1 LIPNPVPVRASVQLG
16 FPTEEPA
23 MMTTAVMLATAGLF
37 MTGLGVSLAALLS
50 AANKKLYVYE
60 DPRIDE
66 VEALLPRNNCG
77 ACGTAGCRAFAEAAI
92 RGDIAPGQ
100 CTVCTPAQAQTIA
113 SLLAVTVGEQEKRVA
128 RIACAG
134 GRQVAINR
142 AHYAGLESCRA
153 AHLVAGGGK
162 GCAWGCLGFGDCVDV
177 CDFDAIHMD
186 PFQLPVVHDARCIAC
201 NDCIEVC
208 PKNLISLQNESH
220 KLWVACS
227 NHDFGAEAEAQ
238 CEVICNACGRCVAD
252 APAGLISINENL
264 AVIDYTKNARAA
276 REAIERCPTGAIVW
290 MESGE
295 KAIKGSRAAKI
306 LRKEALP
313 VEKTP

>member
-1 LIPNPVPVRASVQLG
+1 MV
-16 FPTEEPA
+16 TPA
-23 MMTTAVMLATAGLF
+23 AMLATAGLF
-37 MTGLGVSLAALLS
+37 MTGLGVSLAVLLS

-100 CTVCTPAQAQTIA
+100 CTVCTPAQAQMIA
-113 SLLAVTVGEQEKRVA
+113 NLLAVTVGEQEKRVA

-201 NDCIEVC
+201 NDCVEVC

-227 NHDFGAEAEAQ
+227 NRDFGAEAEAQ

-264 AVIDYTKNARAA
+264 AVINYTMNARAT
-276 REAIERCPTGAIVW
+276 RDAIERCPTGAIVW

-295 KAIKGSRAAKI
+295 KPIKGRRAAKI

>member
-1 LIPNPVPVRASVQLG
+1 MV
-16 FPTEEPA
+16 TPA
-23 MMTTAVMLATAGLF
+23 AMLATAGLF
-37 MTGLGVSLAALLS
+37 MTGLGVSLAVLLS

-92 RGDIAPGQ
+92 RGEIAPGQ

-113 SLLAVTVGEQEKRVA
+113 NLLAVTVGEQEKRVA

-142 AHYAGLESCRA
+142 ARYAGLESCRA

-177 CDFDAIHMD
+177 CDFDAIRMD
-186 PFQLPVVHDARCIAC
+186 PFQLPVVYDERCIAC
-201 NDCIEVC
+201 NDCVEVC
-208 PKNLISLQNESH
+208 PKNLISLQNQSRQ
-220 KLWVACS
+220 LWVACS
-227 NHDFGAEAEAQ
+227 NRDFGAEAEAQ

-252 APAGLISINENL
+252 APAGLIAIKENL

-276 REAIERCPTGAIVW
+276 RDAIERCPTGAIVW

-295 KAIKGSRAAKI
+295 KIIKGRRAAKI

>member
-23 MMTTAVMLATAGLF
+23 MVTPAAMLATAGLF
-37 MTGLGVSLAALLS
+37 MTGLGVSLAVLLS

-100 CTVCTPAQAQTIA
+100 CTVCTPAQAQMIA
-113 SLLAVTVGEQEKRVA
+113 NLLAVTVGEQEKRVA

-201 NDCIEVC
+201 NDCVEVC

-227 NHDFGAEAEAQ
+227 NRDFGAEAEAQ

-264 AVIDYTKNARAA
+264 AVID
-276 REAIERCPTGAIVW
+276 
-290 MESGE
+290 
-295 KAIKGSRAAKI
+295 
-306 LRKEALP
+306 
-313 VEKTP
+313 

>member
-1 LIPNPVPVRASVQLG
+1 
-16 FPTEEPA
+16 
-23 MMTTAVMLATAGLF
+23 MMTTAAMLATAGLF
-37 MTGLGVSLAALLS
+37 MTGLGVSLAVLLS

-92 RGDIAPGQ
+92 RGEIAPGQ
-100 CTVCTPAQAQTIA
+100 CTVCTPAQAQMIA

-201 NDCIEVC
+201 NDCVEVC

-227 NHDFGAEAEAQ
+227 NRDFGAEAEAQ

-252 APAGLISINENL
+252 APTGLISINENL
-264 AVIDYTKNARAA
+264 AVIDYTINARAT
-276 REAIERCPTGAIVW
+276 RDAIERCPTGAIVW

-295 KAIKGSRAAKI
+295 KPIKGRRAAKI

>member
-1 LIPNPVPVRASVQLG
+1 ML
-16 FPTEEPA
+16 TPA
-23 MMTTAVMLATAGLF
+23 AMLATAGLF
-37 MTGLGVSLAALLS
+37 MTGLGVSLAVLLS

-66 VEALLPRNNCG
+66 IESLLPRNNCG

-92 RGDIAPGQ
+92 RGEIAPGK

-113 SLLAVTVGEQEKRVA
+113 SLLAVSVGEQDRRVA

-142 AHYAGLESCRA
+142 ATYAGLESCRA

-186 PFQLPVVHDARCIAC
+186 PFQLPVVLDALCIAC

-208 PKNLISLQNESH
+208 PKDLISLQNENR

-227 NHDFGAEAEAQ
+227 NRDFGAEAEAQ

-252 APAGLISINENL
+252 VPAGLIAIEDNL

-276 REAIERCPTGAIVW
+276 RAAIERCPTGAIVW

-295 KAIKGSRAAKI
+295 NILKGRRAAKI

-313 VEKTP
+313 VEKTA

>member
-1 LIPNPVPVRASVQLG
+1 MV
-16 FPTEEPA
+16 TPA
-23 MMTTAVMLATAGLF
+23 AMLATAGLF
-37 MTGLGVSLAALLS
+37 MTGLGVSLAVLLS

-66 VEALLPRNNCG
+66 IEALLPRNNCG

-142 AHYAGLESCRA
+142 ARYAGLESCRA

-186 PFQLPVVHDARCIAC
+186 PFQLPVVHDALCIAC

-208 PKNLISLQNESH
+208 PKNLISLQNESR

-227 NHDFGAEAEAQ
+227 NRDFGAEAEAQ
-238 CEVICNACGRCVAD
+238 CEVICNACGRCMAD
-252 APAGLISINENL
+252 APTGLISINENL
-264 AVIDYTKNARAA
+264 AVIDYTINARAT
-276 REAIERCPTGAIVW
+276 RDAIERCPTGAIVW

-295 KAIKGSRAAKI
+295 KAIKGRRAAKI

>member
-1 LIPNPVPVRASVQLG
+1 M
-16 FPTEEPA
+16 EEPA
-23 MMTTAVMLATAGLF
+23 MVTPAAMLATAGLF
-37 MTGLGVSLAALLS
+37 MMGLGVALAALLS

-134 GRQVAINR
+134 GRQVAVNR
-142 AHYAGLESCRA
+142 ARYAGLESCRA

-177 CDFDAIHMD
+177 CDFDAIRMD
-186 PFQLPVVHDARCIAC
+186 PFGLPVVLDTRCVAC
-201 NDCIEVC
+201 NDCVEVC
-208 PKNLISLQNESH
+208 PKNLISLQNQNH

-227 NHDFGAEAEAQ
+227 NRDFGAEAEAQ
-238 CEVICNACGRCVAD
+238 CEVICNACGRCAAD
-252 APAGLISINENL
+252 APELITIKENL
-264 AVIDYTKNARAA
+264 AVIDYTKIALAA
-276 REAIERCPTGAIVW
+276 RQAIERCPTGAIVW
-290 MESGE
+290 MEAGD
-295 KAIKGSRAAKI
+295 KTIKGGRAARI

-313 VEKTP
+313 VERIP

>member
-1 LIPNPVPVRASVQLG
+1 
-16 FPTEEPA
+16 
-23 MMTTAVMLATAGLF
+23 MMTPAAMLATAGLF
-37 MTGLGVSLAALLS
+37 MMGLGVALAALLS

-92 RGDIAPGQ
+92 RGDIAPGR

-142 AHYAGLESCRA
+142 ARYAGLESCRA

-177 CDFDAIHMD
+177 CDFDAIRMD
-186 PFQLPVVHDARCIAC
+186 PFQIPVVHDARCIAC

-208 PKNLISLQNESH
+208 PKNLISLQNQSR

-227 NHDFGAEAEAQ
+227 NRDFGAEAEAQ

-252 APAGLISINENL
+252 AAPGLITIKDNL
-264 AVIDYTKNARAA
+264 AVIDYTKNALAA
-276 REAIERCPTGAIVW
+276 RDAIGRCPTGAIVW

-295 KAIKGSRAAKI
+295 KAVKGSRAAKI

-313 VEKTP
+313 VEKIP

>member
-1 LIPNPVPVRASVQLG
+1 
-16 FPTEEPA
+16 
-23 MMTTAVMLATAGLF
+23 MMTTAAMLATAGLF
-37 MTGLGVSLAALLS
+37 MTGLGVSLAVLLS

-113 SLLAVTVGEQEKRVA
+113 NLLAVTVGEQEKRVA

-201 NDCIEVC
+201 NDCVEVC

-227 NHDFGAEAEAQ
+227 NRDFGAEAEAQ

-264 AVIDYTKNARAA
+264 AVINYTINARAT
-276 REAIERCPTGAIVW
+276 RDAIERCPTGAIVW

-295 KAIKGSRAAKI
+295 KAIKGRRAAKI

>member
-1 LIPNPVPVRASVQLG
+1 
-16 FPTEEPA
+16 
-23 MMTTAVMLATAGLF
+23 MMTTAAMLATAGLF
-37 MTGLGVSLAALLS
+37 MTGLGVSLAVLLS

-92 RGDIAPGQ
+92 RGEIAPGQ

-186 PFQLPVVHDARCIAC
+186 PFQLPGVHDARCIAC

-208 PKNLISLQNESH
+208 PKNLISLQNESR

-227 NHDFGAEAEAQ
+227 NRDFGAEAEAQ

-252 APAGLISINENL
+252 APEGLISINENL
-264 AVIDYTKNARAA
+264 AVIDYTINARAT
-276 REAIERCPTGAIVW
+276 RDAIERCPTGAIVW

-295 KAIKGSRAAKI
+295 KPIKGRRAAKI

>member
-1 LIPNPVPVRASVQLG
+1 
-16 FPTEEPA
+16 
-23 MMTTAVMLATAGLF
+23 MTSAAMLATAGLF

-113 SLLAVTVGEQEKRVA
+113 SLLAVTVGAQEKRVA

-142 AHYAGLESCRA
+142 ARYAGLESCRA

-186 PFQLPVVHDARCIAC
+186 PFQLPVVHDAYCIAC

-208 PKNLISLQNESH
+208 PKNLISLQNESC

-227 NHDFGAEAEAQ
+227 NRDFGAEAEAQ

-252 APAGLISINENL
+252 APAELIAIKENL
-264 AVIDYTKNARAA
+264 AVIDYTKNVRAT
-276 REAIERCPTGAIVW
+276 RDAIERCPTGAIVW

-295 KAIKGSRAAKI
+295 KVIKGRRAAKI

>member
-1 LIPNPVPVRASVQLG
+1 MV
-16 FPTEEPA
+16 
-23 MMTTAVMLATAGLF
+23 TTAAMLATAGLF
-37 MTGLGVSLAALLS
+37 MTGLGVSLAVLLS

-66 VEALLPRNNCG
+66 IEALLPRNNCG

-100 CTVCTPAQAQTIA
+100 CTVCTPAQRQTIA
-113 SLLAVTVGEQEKRVA
+113 SLLAVTVGGQEKRVA

-186 PFQLPVVHDARCIAC
+186 PFQLPVVHDALCIAC

-227 NHDFGAEAEAQ
+227 NRDFGAEAEAQ

-252 APAGLISINENL
+252 APAGLIEIKENL
-264 AVIDYTKNARAA
+264 AVIDYTKNALAA

-295 KAIKGSRAAKI
+295 KTIKGGRATKI

-313 VEKTP
+313 VEKIS

>member
-1 LIPNPVPVRASVQLG
+1 
-16 FPTEEPA
+16 
-23 MMTTAVMLATAGLF
+23 MMTTAAMLATAGLF
-37 MTGLGVSLAALLS
+37 MTGLGVSLAVLLS

-92 RGDIAPGQ
+92 RGEIAPGQ

-201 NDCIEVC
+201 NDCVEVC

-227 NHDFGAEAEAQ
+227 NRDFGAEAEAQ

-264 AVIDYTKNARAA
+264 AVIDYTINARAT
-276 REAIERCPTGAIVW
+276 RDAIERCPTGAIVW

-295 KAIKGSRAAKI
+295 KAIKGRRAAKI